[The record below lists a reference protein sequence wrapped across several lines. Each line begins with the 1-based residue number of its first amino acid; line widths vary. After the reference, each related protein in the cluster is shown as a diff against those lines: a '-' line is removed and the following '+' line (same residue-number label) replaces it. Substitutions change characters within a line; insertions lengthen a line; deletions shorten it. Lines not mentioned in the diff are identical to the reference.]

1 MGLGGC
7 DGGGEGLEAML
18 LCEFLES
25 GNNEWNG
32 IEAVVMPMQ
41 LIGLVWWKKEG
52 RMHSIRSDPIGLDR
66 IWGFRSLLQYVFV
79 PMVRNNL

>member
-1 MGLGGC
+1 MVGEGHPDGLGRLRR
-7 DGGGEGLEAML
+7 GGGEGLEAML

-52 RMHSIRSDPIGLDR
+52 RMHSIRSDPI
-66 IWGFRSLLQYVFV
+66 
-79 PMVRNNL
+79 